1 MKNWNQIFPKNKP
14 ILGMIHV
21 LALPGT
27 PRSTGEWQATIDM
40 AVAEAKIYD
49 RLGMDGIIL
58 ENMHDVPYLNRKVG
72 PEVTAAMAR
81 LAFEVRNVTKLPL
94 GLQILAG
101 ANKEALAVAKAADF
115 QFIRAEGFIFG
126 HLADEGYMD
135 GCSGELLRYRK
146 TIEAEHIAIIS
157 DIKKKHSSHAVTADV
172 SIAETAHAAE
182 FFLSDGVIVSGTS
195 TGQEADLDEII
206 SVKSACSIPVLIGS
220 GLNNKNISRYYNHA
234 DGFIVGSYFK
244 KDGNWLNSLDEK
256 RIKDFMEIVKSL
268 TK

>member
-1 MKNWNQIFPKNKP
+1 MNNWKQIFPNKKP

-21 LALPGT
+21 SALPGT
-27 PRSTGEWQATIDM
+27 PRSNGNWQNTIDL
-40 AVAEAKIYD
+40 AVSEAIIYD
-49 RLGMDGIIL
+49 NLGLDGIIL

-72 PEVTAAMAR
+72 PEVTAAMSR
-81 LAFEVRNVTKLPL
+81 LAFEVRRVTKLPL

-135 GCSGELLRYRK
+135 GCSGQLLRYRK
-146 TIEAEHIAIIS
+146 TIEAEHIAIIG

-172 SIAETAHAAE
+172 TIAETAHAAE
-182 FFLSDGVIVSGTS
+182 FFLSDGVIISGRS
-195 TGQEADLDEII
+195 TGLEADLDEIK
-206 SVKSACSIPVLIGS
+206 SVKVACAIPVLIGS

-244 KDGNWLNSLDEK
+244 KDGNWMKSLDEI
-256 RIKDFMEIVKSL
+256 RITEFMEIVKSL
-268 TK
+268 K